1 MSTIGSKIDDMHDLR
16 EAKRGL
22 EKQIELLD
30 KRYHSAEIELMEQM
44 DKEGL
49 DKSSGRVASASI
61 AETVKPNVTEWETF
75 YKYIY
80 RHKAFFLLERR
91 PSVTACRE
99 VFETKG
105 KLPGVVP
112 FVKRVVYLRTRD

>member
-1 MSTIGSKIDDMHDLR
+1 MSTIGSKIDEIYNLR
-16 EAKRGL
+16 EKKREL
-22 EKQIELLD
+22 EKQIANIEKEFHLI
-30 KRYHSAEIELMEQM
+30 EIDLMDQM
-44 DKEGL
+44 DKECV
-49 DKSSGRVASASI
+49 DKSSGKLASVSI
-61 AETVKPNVTEWETF
+61 IESIKPNVVDWEVF

-99 VFETKG
+99 AFETKG

-112 FVKRVVYLRTRD
+112 FTKRVINLRTRD